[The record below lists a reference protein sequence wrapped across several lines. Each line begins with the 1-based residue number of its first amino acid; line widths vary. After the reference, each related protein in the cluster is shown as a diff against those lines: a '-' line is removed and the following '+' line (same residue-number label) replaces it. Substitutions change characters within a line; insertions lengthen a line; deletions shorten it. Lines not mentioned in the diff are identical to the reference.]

1 MIVLVSKNEKQD
13 KKGTDSVVSTP
24 KNLLIPVLLL
34 LLKNWNAHGYEL
46 MQKLTQ
52 FGFHSIDQGNFY
64 RILRQLEK
72 DELVSSVWDTTSTG
86 PAKRIYSITSA
97 GEQYLDIWAGSLE
110 QYQKILQQFFNMY
123 STFFTT
129 AGFTAMKEDK
139 DEQS

>member
-1 MIVLVSKNEKQD
+1 MVSKNEKTD
-13 KKGTDSVVSTP
+13 KKGVDNLVSTP

-72 DELVSSVWDTTSTG
+72 EELVSSVWDTTSTG

-97 GEQYLDIWAGSLE
+97 GEKYLDIWAGSLE
-110 QYQKILQQFFNMY
+110 HYQKILEQFFSMY
-123 STFFTT
+123 SSFFNTSS
-129 AGFTAMKEDK
+129 FTAKKEEK
-139 DEQS
+139 DEQN

>member
-1 MIVLVSKNEKQD
+1 VIVLVSKNEKLD
-13 KKGTDSVVSTP
+13 KKGTDNVVSTP

-123 STFFTT
+123 STFFGAT
-129 AGFTAMKEDK
+129 GYTAMKEDK
-139 DEQS
+139 DEEN